1 MTETAAAGWP
11 LAATL
16 ALAVVGHI
24 RGTRR
29 RNALNEALHELRR
42 PLQALLLARPAAPG
56 TAMALALAALA
67 RLDREINGGPERAA
81 EVLVSCRSVLEQAA
95 ERWAPVARRGGG
107 TIDVRWEA
115 AGAKVLADPAELE
128 AAVDNLLANAL
139 EHGRP
144 PVTIQATLLVGRI
157 RIAVADA
164 GGGRIEGSSSGR
176 GHGLRIVRRFAARQG
191 GRFFLR
197 RGAGGSVAVLEL
209 PLALVDHNLAA

>member
-11 LAATL
+11 LAASL
-16 ALAVVGHI
+16 AVAVVGHV
-24 RGTRR
+24 RGARR

-42 PLQALLLARPAAPG
+42 PLQALVLARPAGPG
-56 TAMALALAALA
+56 TAIALALAALA
-67 RLDREINGGPERAA
+67 RLDREINGGPEPGAA
-81 EVLVSCRSVLEQAA
+81 ALVSCRSVLEQAA
-95 ERWAPVARRGGG
+95 ERWAPAARRAGGR
-107 TIDVRWEA
+107 IDLRWEA
-115 AGAKVLADPAELE
+115 GGAKVLADPSELE
-128 AAVDNLLANAL
+128 RAIDNLVANAL

-164 GGGRIEGSSSGR
+164 GGGQERTSGPGR

-197 RGAGGSVAVLEL
+197 RGAGGSLAVLEL
-209 PLALVDHNLAA
+209 PLALVDSSLAA